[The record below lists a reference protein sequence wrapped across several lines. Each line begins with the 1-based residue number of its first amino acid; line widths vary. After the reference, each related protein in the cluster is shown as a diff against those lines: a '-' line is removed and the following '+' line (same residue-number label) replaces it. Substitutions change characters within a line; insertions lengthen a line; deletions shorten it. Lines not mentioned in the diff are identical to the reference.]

1 MRKYVRMLTF
11 DTKFCH
17 TTGIARTEGTGQP
30 QRNKLCLAEALS
42 LRIPPLK
49 TLEPNHKKELVM
61 VQDPT
66 GFLWP
71 RDFLAFGDRL
81 WLI

>member
-1 MRKYVRMLTF
+1 MRKYALTLTF

-30 QRNKLCLAEALS
+30 QRNKLCLAGVLS

-49 TLEPNHKKELVM
+49 SLEPSHKKELVM
-61 VQDPT
+61 VKDSPLVSYGLAIFSHLAT
-66 GFLWP
+66 
-71 RDFLAFGDRL
+71 DFG
-81 WLI
+81 